1 MTERPPKTPGTMRTQ
16 EIFEGIKKLF
26 VEAEMAFELGGR
38 EAAKPYL
45 HSIYH
50 SIENYNWSDTSGDGG
65 WKRQFEWNPEG
76 VFTKEEFEELNLRRK
91 KLSNAIGILRADGTV
106 RHDLNKI

>member
-1 MTERPPKTPGTMRTQ
+1 MTEGTPRTPGIVRTP
-16 EIFEGIKKLF
+16 EIFESIKKYF
-26 VEAEMAFELGGR
+26 TEAEMAFELGGR

-45 HSIYH
+45 DGIYLN
-50 SIENYNWSDTSGDGG
+50 IEKYNGSDTSGDDG
-65 WKRQFEWNPEG
+65 WRRRFEWNPEG
-76 VFTKEEFEELNLRRK
+76 AFSKEEFEELNLRRK